1 MIKVAFVVAAILMAG
16 CSQTDREQTREDAKK
31 LGQDLKRDAKKADAV
46 VTQEMKDAR
55 AKVQQGAENVKR
67 DIDRKKDTTQR

>member
-1 MIKVAFVVAAILMAG
+1 MIRVALLFAAILLGG

-31 LGQDLKRDAKKADAV
+31 LGQDLKRDAKQADAV

-55 AKVQQGAENVKR
+55 AKVQQGAEKIKR
-67 DIDRKKDTTQR
+67 DADKKDTAAR